1 MNSDVST
8 PITWTTVTEVNDVFL
23 ARGCLWL
30 GNTIYVT
37 GGFATGAIGI
47 DTMELINSDTFE
59 VTLGAPLPVGVWNH
73 EMGVIDGLPAVFGGF
88 ATGYLVLSSIYIYD
102 HDTNTWSLSDRSV
115 PGGRA
120 VFGSA
125 TF

>member
-1 MNSDVST
+1 MNSDASN
-8 PITWTTVTEVNDVFL
+8 PINWTTVTEVNDVFL
-23 ARGCLWL
+23 ARACLWL

-37 GGFATGAIGI
+37 GGFADGAIGI

-59 VTLGAPLPVGVWNH
+59 VTLGAPLPVGVWH
-73 EMGVIDGLPAVFGGF
+73 HGMGVIDGLPAVIGGYT
-88 ATGYLVLSSIYIYD
+88 TGYYILSSIYIYD

-115 PGGRA
+115 PGGRTL
-120 VFGSA
+120 FGSA